1 VKSLAARLAAWYAVI
16 FIILLAFVVVVSS
29 MTLLSMLRR
38 EGHKVL
44 DARANEVMILGKA
57 LGSDEEAL
65 RLVAPAIADDWQ
77 NSAVRGAIFDDEGHF
92 IAGDET
98 LAQAGAAFVNTK
110 HELAPPP
117 GGPPFGAPGPGPGG
131 PPSYGGPPGA
141 PPNGPHT
148 IAKGPYR
155 YRPYPGGYIVFRPGF
170 DFLVYN
176 LGPYWLTLG
185 AVLVIALLI
194 AWLAGRVLARQA
206 LTPIVQVTDALDSLG
221 RGDFSKRTS
230 VQGEPTEIDALAA
243 AYNSAA
249 EKVGAAF
256 EERRRTEEMMRQF
269 SADAGHELRTP
280 LTVISG
286 YVSVLRR
293 GAVTEPKVADEILTT
308 IAAEGE
314 RMRLLIDKLL
324 ALARLDSMPVGEPE
338 LLDAGRAVREAAE
351 GSRML
356 AAEGTLHVDVQEG
369 LPVRAYPDE
378 LREAVRN
385 LIENAAKHAATA
397 RIDITARRDGDQA
410 VIEVSDDGPGMPLEE
425 QQHAFERFYRGAL
438 RGNVAGSGL
447 GLAIV
452 KKAVERVGGSVE
464 LRSEQ
469 GKGTKVTMRL
479 PLAAS

>member
-1 VKSLAARLAAWYAVI
+1 MKSLAARLAAWYAVI

-98 LAQAGAAFVNTK
+98 LTEAGAAFVNTK
-110 HELAPPP
+110 RELAPPP
-117 GGPPFGAPGPGPGG
+117 GGPPFG
-131 PPSYGGPPGA
+131 GA
-141 PPNGPHT
+141 PPNGPHAIT
-148 IAKGPYR
+148 KGPYR
-155 YRPYPGGYIVFRPGF
+155 YRPYPGGYLVFRPGF

-221 RGDFSKRTS
+221 RGDFSRRTS

-293 GAVTEPKVADEILTT
+293 GAVTEPKVADEILKT

-324 ALARLDSMPVGEPE
+324 ALARLDSMPVGETE
-338 LLDAGRAVREAAE
+338 LFDAGRAVREAAE

-356 AAEGTLHVDVQEG
+356 AAEGTLHIDAQDG
-369 LPVRAYPDE
+369 LQVRAYPDE

-397 RIDITARRDGDQA
+397 RIDINARRDGDKA
-410 VIEVSDDGPGMPLEE
+410 VIEVSDDGPGMPPEE

-479 PLAAS
+479 PLAPA